1 MIKENQ
7 KLFNVMLVIC
17 DAAFCVISMVLAFF
31 AWFHRVDVVMSG
43 AILLDY
49 YMRLMV
55 AAVPAYFL
63 IYHYME
69 LHESFRYKSIVS
81 EAGKIIR
88 ANIVGLVFMF
98 VLAFFLKEVNVSRGV
113 FTLFACFNTAF
124 SIMFRY
130 ILRRVLRALRRKG
143 YNLKHLV
150 LVGWNEASDE
160 FFKKVAKNINL
171 GYWIDGYFSDRKV
184 ETGKKHLPWLG
195 KISDL
200 PELLEHSNT
209 DEVIISLSD
218 SEFSRIGEVI
228 EYCEKAGIKCSLL
241 PFYTKYLPTKPYIDE
256 VEGMPLI
263 NIRKIPL
270 DNFLNAF
277 IKRAFDV
284 VCSGLLLIVLSP
296 FLAAVAI
303 GVKLSSP
310 GPVIYRQERIGLGK
324 KPFTMYKFRSMGV
337 QADGSDMTTWGTSE
351 DDRRTRF
358 GEFIRKFSI
367 DELPQLWNVLRG
379 DMSLVGPRPER
390 PFFVERFREEV
401 PLYMLKHLV
410 RPGITGWAQVNGWRG
425 DTSIE
430 ERIKCDIFYIENWT
444 FLLDI
449 KILLLTVFKGFVNK
463 SEKISK

>member
-130 ILRRVLRALRRKG
+130 ILRRVLRALRRRG

-184 ETGKKHLPWLG
+184 QTGKKHLPWLG

-209 DEVIISLSD
+209 DEVI
-218 SEFSRIGEVI
+218 R
-228 EYCEKAGIKCSLL
+228 
-241 PFYTKYLPTKPYIDE
+241 
-256 VEGMPLI
+256 
-263 NIRKIPL
+263 
-270 DNFLNAF
+270 
-277 IKRAFDV
+277 
-284 VCSGLLLIVLSP
+284 
-296 FLAAVAI
+296 
-303 GVKLSSP
+303 
-310 GPVIYRQERIGLGK
+310 
-324 KPFTMYKFRSMGV
+324 
-337 QADGSDMTTWGTSE
+337 
-351 DDRRTRF
+351 
-358 GEFIRKFSI
+358 
-367 DELPQLWNVLRG
+367 
-379 DMSLVGPRPER
+379 
-390 PFFVERFREEV
+390 
-401 PLYMLKHLV
+401 
-410 RPGITGWAQVNGWRG
+410 
-425 DTSIE
+425 
-430 ERIKCDIFYIENWT
+430 
-444 FLLDI
+444 
-449 KILLLTVFKGFVNK
+449 
-463 SEKISK
+463 